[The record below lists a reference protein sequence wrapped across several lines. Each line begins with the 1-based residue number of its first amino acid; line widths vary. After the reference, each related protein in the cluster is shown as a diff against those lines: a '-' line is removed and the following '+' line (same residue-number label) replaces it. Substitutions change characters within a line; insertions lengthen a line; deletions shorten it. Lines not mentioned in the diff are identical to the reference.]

1 MIHARSHSSFQILI
15 KALICKVILLNMAY
29 STRLQT
35 DVTLYLSP
43 FFDSLRSL
51 LHYILLFHPVAF
63 IDIVAEHYI
72 CYALLYTVLWLHLL
86 GSIMQIKLYFL
97 FVPELPQVEMV
108 ALTGKAIEGDVLTAV
123 EVIPKSETQ
132 RNVWSKYR
140 KEVKYQW

>member
-15 KALICKVILLNMAY
+15 EALICKVILLNMAY

-132 RNVWSKYR
+132 RNVWSKYK

>member
-1 MIHARSHSSFQILI
+1 MFADRCDLI
-15 KALICKVILLNMAY
+15 
-29 STRLQT
+29 
-35 DVTLYLSP
+35 YLSP
-43 FFDSLRSL
+43 FFDSLLSL

-63 IDIVAEHYI
+63 IDTVAEHYI
-72 CYALLYTVLWLHLL
+72 CYALLYTALWLHLL

-132 RNVWSKYR
+132 RNVWSKYK